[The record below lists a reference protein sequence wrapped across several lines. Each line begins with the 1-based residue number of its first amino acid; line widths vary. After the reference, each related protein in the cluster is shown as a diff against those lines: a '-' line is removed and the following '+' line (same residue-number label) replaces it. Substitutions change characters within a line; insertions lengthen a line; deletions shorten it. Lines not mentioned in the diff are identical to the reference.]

1 MTVVNARTG
10 SVTLVDTRTGQ
21 VIRFQAEP
29 TGAMGPQNGVGRVGV
44 NALKVGDTVDL
55 IGGQLQTG
63 TGATIEGRVQR

>member
-1 MTVVNARTG
+1 M
-10 SVTLVDTRTGQ
+10 TLVDTRTGQ

-44 NALKVGDTVDL
+44 NALKVGDMVDL